1 MNIPQLLT
9 IFIALLFTVTAN
21 AQTDSTVAESIKM
34 NFTMKQP
41 MPADLKLAAPEMN
54 KTATISPVF
63 HFDSQQLLIPAVGI
77 GFTGWNLPTMMM
89 PSNRVGMDMEDYK
102 SQPVFKFKTGKTTFS
117 FGVGVNMDAVRR
129 GVDIQR
135 MLRHQQMMMPRR

>member
-1 MNIPQLLT
+1 MNIPKLT
-9 IFIALLFTVTAN
+9 TTFIALLLTVGLY
-21 AQTDSTVAESIKM
+21 AQTDSTMAESFKPRFPM
-34 NFTMKQP
+34 TQP
-41 MPADLKLAAPEMN
+41 VPMELKLTAPEMN

-77 GFTGWNLPTMMM
+77 GYTNWNMPMMM
-89 PSNRVGMDMEDYK
+89 PSNRMGMDMEGYK

-135 MLRHQQMMMPRR
+135 MLQHQQMMK